1 MIGFEFHVVLP
12 NSDGM
17 GQIRAVN
24 RALYP
29 DGGAMA
35 TLRRL
40 IKDDPLKSPLPMNK
54 SYPAINRDK
63 EFVSRLQS

>member
-1 MIGFEFHVVLP
+1 
-12 NSDGM
+12 M